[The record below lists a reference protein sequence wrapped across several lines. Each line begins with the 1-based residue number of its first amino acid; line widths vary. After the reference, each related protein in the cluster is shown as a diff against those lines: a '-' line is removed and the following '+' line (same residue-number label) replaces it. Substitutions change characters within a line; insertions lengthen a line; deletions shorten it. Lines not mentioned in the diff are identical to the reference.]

1 MCTIFR
7 PPAAFYEHLIK
18 VVIAPYLTTAAQK
31 NLLYYPLTSISPL
44 HAIAAKLA
52 GDGITP
58 YTISAN
64 STRKPTFIC
73 NLSSIFILMFIFF
86 ILNIYCHVF

>member
-64 STRKPTFIC
+64 STKPTFIC